1 MAKTLKKT
9 VHELEI
15 DLENFDVFDEQ
26 PAAGSWRR
34 MRFLDYFYH
43 GKMREARNG
52 QDYHFWNFVQWYGPT
67 Q

>member
-26 PAAGSWRR
+26 PAAGSC
-34 MRFLDYFYH
+34 MATD
-43 GKMREARNG
+43 E
-52 QDYHFWNFVQWYGPT
+52 VP
-67 Q
+67 